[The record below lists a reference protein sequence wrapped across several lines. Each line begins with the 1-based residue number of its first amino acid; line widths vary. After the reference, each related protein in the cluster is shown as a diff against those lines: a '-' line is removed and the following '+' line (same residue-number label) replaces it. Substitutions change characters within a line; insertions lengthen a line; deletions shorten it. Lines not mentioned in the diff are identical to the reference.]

1 MKEQLD
7 FLLYLVAERVRL
19 GPTHSVGAFTVTHA
33 FSRQVVS
40 LGISLAQ
47 CHARFLP
54 ARPPM
59 RLAAMLPV
67 ERMFREHNV
76 LALLSVLR
84 DTIACYGGKG
94 RADPDAVPVPPG
106 SSFLVDLVQHVG
118 LLALQASGWMPV
130 DSADTPSDN
139 HVPTLRDIRG
149 AAGRLYCVQQAW
161 ELQCRHRTADPFPPQ
176 PALEPEAPAQPALEP
191 ETPAQPVLEPEAPV
205 QPVLEPEASAQPV
218 LEPVLE
224 PEAPHSRSDAESAE
238 VNASLRGRSVAT
250 TDDIKGSE
258 NLYDITLLLINHNE
272 RWSTLAHR
280 VMWADAVCVRIGHV
294 TKP

>member
-176 PALEPEAPAQPALEP
+176 PVLEP